1 MQESKNMNIKC
12 LIEILKEKKYVK
24 EVDQFCL
31 GQKTLCLDI
40 GIKIR
45 YCDSENHGKC

>member
-24 EVDQFCL
+24 LNKAVENHFRE
-31 GQKTLCLDI
+31 TLL
-40 GIKIR
+40 KNIR
-45 YCDSENHGKC
+45 Y

>member
-1 MQESKNMNIKC
+1 MNIKC

-31 GQKTLCLDI
+31 GQNLV
-40 GIKIR
+40 
-45 YCDSENHGKC
+45 S